1 MHMLLFL
8 LLSVMIIW
16 TATGFVVMQ
25 CAHTGNVTVGK
36 MPMDDKRLWRDIGK
50 PLHDGASTEACRSK
64 PSHTATFRHATYA
77 ADAACVACNVAVGF
91 ACIAFRSIVHTADAP
106 LLA

>member
-1 MHMLLFL
+1 MRN
-8 LLSVMIIW
+8 
-16 TATGFVVMQ
+16 ADGRQ
-25 CAHTGNVTVGK
+25 
-36 MPMDDKRLWRDIGK
+36 RLWRDIGK

-91 ACIAFRSIVHTADAP
+91 ACIAFRSIVHTTDAP